1 MKIVL
6 DWLKDYVDIDRP
18 LEEICDL
25 LTEAGLECQ
34 IIKSGPAVPEG
45 IVIGEILSVQPHPD
59 ADKLSVCL
67 VNVGLDES
75 LQIVCGAPNVAQGQK
90 VPVATVGTALTPE
103 FTIKK
108 AKLRGVASN
117 GMICAED
124 ELGLSDDHS
133 GIMILDPS
141 YEIGKDLNSY
151 LNSQIVLDIDLT
163 ANRPDCMSHI
173 GVAREVAAL
182 TGKTLHIPEARPKEK
197 GPEIH
202 SMTNVNILAPDGCPR
217 YTARL
222 IKNVKIGPSPKWL
235 KDRIEAIGLRPV
247 NNVVDASNYVL
258 HETGHPLHTFDFDEL
273 AGQKIVVRYAGE
285 KETFETLDHKVRD
298 LSKDILLICDAEK
311 PVALAGIM
319 GGLHS
324 EISDNTVNVLIE
336 SAYFNPV
343 TIRKGSKQQF
353 LSTDSSKRFERGCDP
368 NVNIVYAQNRLA
380 ELILDVAGGELA
392 KGMIDVYP
400 NVIKPLKVTMRFAH
414 LKRITALDISPQICK
429 KIFEDLQME
438 VLSMSDSAITVSVPT
453 FRPDLEREIDLIEE
467 VLRIYGLNKVKGNS
481 HLEFSISESFDE
493 LNPFLNRMRELMMGH
508 GFHEAI
514 SNSLISGDMAHNNLW
529 GYEPVSLMNPLSG
542 EMDHLRSDLIQPLI
556 HNLKIN
562 AARKRRQIRL
572 FEMGRIMAKD
582 LSQDTHAREYL
593 NLGLLTCSD
602 LWDLHWTSA
611 PVPADFFY
619 VKGIL
624 YNILDHLGIKG
635 VTLKDITAEN
645 DSYEILMNILTD
657 KKVIGK
663 IGEFKPALFEKLQ
676 LEYPVV
682 IMEINLDSLF
692 VLKKPVI
699 KYEQVSQFP
708 SVMRDISIIVDK
720 TMNSETLMKEIYL
733 NGSKFLKDV
742 VVYDQY
748 LDDDKLTQE
757 KKALSFRLQFQSVE
771 RTLKD
776 QEIDRIM
783 EKIFNSLIRKYGAQ
797 FR

>member
-235 KDRIEAIGLRPV
+235 KDRIEAIGLRSV

-273 AGQKIVVRYAGE
+273 AGQKIIVRYAGE

-692 VLKKPVI
+692 ALKKPVI
-699 KYEQVSQFP
+699 KCEQVSQFP

-720 TMNSETLMKEIYL
+720 TMNSETLMKEIHL

-748 LDDDKLTQE
+748 LDDEKLTQE
-757 KKALSFRLQFQSVE
+757 KKALSFRLRFQSVE

-783 EKIFNSLIRKYGAQ
+783 EKIFNTLIRKYGAQ

>member
-1 MKIVL
+1 MKILL

-173 GVAREVAAL
+173 GAAREVAAL

-273 AGQKIVVRYAGE
+273 AGQKIIVRYAGE

-298 LSKDILLICDAEK
+298 LSKDILLICDTEK

-324 EISDNTVNVLIE
+324 EISENTVNVLIE

-400 NVIKPLKVTMRFAH
+400 NVIEPLKVTMRFAH
-414 LKRITALDISPQICK
+414 LKRITALDIPPQTCK

-438 VLSMSDSAITVSVPT
+438 VLSLSDSDITVSVPT

-493 LNPFLNRMRELMMGH
+493 LNPFLNRMRELLMGH

-514 SNSLISGDMAHNNLW
+514 SNSLISGDMARNNLW

-720 TMNSETLMKEIYL
+720 TMNSETLMKEIHL

>member
-1 MKIVL
+1 LKIVL

-202 SMTNVNILAPDGCPR
+202 SMTNVDILVPDGCPR

-222 IKNVKIGPSPKWL
+222 IKNVKIGPSPQWL
-235 KDRIEAIGLRPV
+235 KDRIEAIGLRSV

-273 AGQKIVVRYAGE
+273 AGQKIIVRYAGE

-324 EISDNTVNVLIE
+324 EISENTVNVLIE

-720 TMNSETLMKEIYL
+720 TMNSETLMKEIHL

>member
-582 LSQDTHAREYL
+582 LSRDTHAREYL

-783 EKIFNSLIRKYGAQ
+783 EKIFNTLIRKYGAQ

>member
-67 VNVGLDES
+67 VNAGLDEP

-202 SMTNVNILAPDGCPR
+202 SMTNVDILVPDGCPR

-222 IKNVKIGPSPKWL
+222 IKNVKIGPSPQWL
-235 KDRIEAIGLRPV
+235 KDRIEAIGLRSV

-273 AGQKIVVRYAGE
+273 AGQKIIVRYAGE

-692 VLKKPVI
+692 ALKKPVI
-699 KYEQVSQFP
+699 KCEQVSQFP

-720 TMNSETLMKEIYL
+720 TMNSETLMKEIHL

-748 LDDDKLTQE
+748 LDDEKLTQE
-757 KKALSFRLQFQSVE
+757 KKALSFRLRFQSVE

-783 EKIFNSLIRKYGAQ
+783 EKIFNTLIRKYGAQ